1 MLLTSVLMAAA
12 LAQAPSCKTADER
25 LESLIAAKASKLG
38 GQEYCQYRIYTVDDV
53 DGDQKD
59 DFLVLFAVEGEGG
72 GGNTVIQ
79 YLAVFASSNE
89 WQPVTVE
96 AGRRGAHLVT
106 KVAVAPSGVIELATS
121 EYKAKDPMCC
131 PTSKGTL
138 RFRLKGHELV
148 AQ

>member
-1 MLLTSVLMAAA
+1 MAAA
-12 LAQAPSCKTADER
+12 LAQPPSCKTADER
-25 LESLIAAKASKLG
+25 LESLIAAKAAKLG
-38 GQEYCQYRIYTVDDV
+38 GQEYCQYRIYAIDDV

-72 GGNTVIQ
+72 GGNTVVQ

-89 WQPVTVE
+89 WQPVAVE

-106 KVAVAPSGVIELATS
+106 KMSVAPSGVIELATS
-121 EYKAKDPMCC
+121 EYKPKDPMCC
-131 PTSKGTL
+131 PTGKGTL